1 MSETIRFTQHA
12 CDQMAIRAQVNGSYE
27 DVRHELVSL
36 MAGAGRTT
44 DRPPRWLNLNDTQDR
59 YLVIGE
65 WLVLPLALDVR
76 GERREWHATTVVTR
90 SRLSDPSQRGSETPM
105 SWEEALAGGW
115 IKTVPRYTAYG
126 APQPRRSWF
135 SRLFDGPADGP
146 AEFGAQRFGGDVPP
160 TQKAKPT
167 WVEGP
172 PLTPEH
178 RQARRRNL
186 RIATVVAFVAAIV
199 TGIAVSVPDEQRSMN
214 ILAGGVIAWGITY
227 LVLRVITDH
236 QHRTPP
242 LGPKDDDIVQGP
254 DGT

>member
-1 MSETIRFTQHA
+1 MSETVRFTKHA

-27 DVRHELVSL
+27 DVRQDLVAL

-44 DRPPRWLNLNDTQDR
+44 DKPPRWLNLNDTQDR

-90 SRLSDPSQRGSETPM
+90 SRLSDPSQRGNETPM

-115 IKTVPRYTAYG
+115 IKTAPRYTSHG
-126 APQPRRSWF
+126 VLQPRRSWF
-135 SRLFDGPADGP
+135 SRLFDGPT
-146 AEFGAQRFGGDVPP
+146 EFGDRPFGGDAPSP
-160 TQKAKPT
+160 KAKPT

-172 PLTPEH
+172 PMAPEH
-178 RQARRRNL
+178 RQARRKNL
-186 RIATVVAFVAAIV
+186 WIATAVAFVAAVV
-199 TGIAVSVPDEQRSMN
+199 TGVAVSVPDEQRSMT

-227 LVLRVITDH
+227 LVLRAITDH

-254 DGT
+254 DGL